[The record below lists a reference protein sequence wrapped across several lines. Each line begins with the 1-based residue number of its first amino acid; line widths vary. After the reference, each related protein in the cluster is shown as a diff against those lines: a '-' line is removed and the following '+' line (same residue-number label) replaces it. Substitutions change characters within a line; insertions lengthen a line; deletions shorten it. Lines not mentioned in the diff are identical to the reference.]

1 MKLNK
6 LKELVDH
13 AHKEAEGL
21 DVDVV
26 LFWQKTEDE
35 DQYFHIK
42 SMSQFGVVP
51 DVVIELESP

>member
-26 LFWQKTEDE
+26 LFWQKPKMKTNI
-35 DQYFHIK
+35 FILK
-42 SMSQFGVVP
+42 V
-51 DVVIELESP
+51 